1 MVKDDPKYTCEG
13 CAWLKHPINDRM
25 VFCKWWR
32 IKVYIGSVPCDY
44 WEEYCEP
51 F

>member
-1 MVKDDPKYTCEG
+1 MVNSDSDYRCKG
-13 CAWLKHPINDRM
+13 CAWLKRPYTERM

-32 IKVYIGSVPCDY
+32 IKVYIDSVACDY
-44 WEEYCEP
+44 WEEHFEP

>member
-1 MVKDDPKYTCEG
+1 MVNSDSDYRCKG
-13 CAWLKHPINDRM
+13 CAWLKRPITERM

-32 IKVYIGSVPCDY
+32 IKVYTESVACDY
-44 WEEYCEP
+44 WEEHFEP